1 MIEGFECVNRF
12 TSLRMG
18 TDGGFL
24 WTQ

>member
-1 MIEGFECVNRF
+1 MTEGFECVSRF
-12 TSLRMG
+12 TSLRME